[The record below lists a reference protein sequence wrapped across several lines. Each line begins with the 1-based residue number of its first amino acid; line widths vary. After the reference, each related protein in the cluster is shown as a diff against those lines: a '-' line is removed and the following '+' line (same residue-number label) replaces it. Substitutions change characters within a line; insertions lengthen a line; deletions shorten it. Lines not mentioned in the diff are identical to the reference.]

1 MDVTDHLRLSQ
12 GEEVA
17 VIEEIFLRVLEALP
31 ADVRFRHA
39 VSADR
44 RAHRTVDDGDST
56 LEYLLKRMLLLDF
69 HHASPNDLSVAVLA
83 MSRWKDT
90 GPCPELT
97 IQFFCAL
104 FGSHSKRKR

>member
-1 MDVTDHLRLSQ
+1 MDVTDHLRLRQ

-17 VIEEIFLRVLEALP
+17 VIQEIFLRVLEAFS

-39 VSADR
+39 VGANR
-44 RAHRTVDDGDST
+44 RPHRTVDDGDSI
-56 LEYLLKRMLLLDF
+56 LEYLLKRMLLDF
-69 HHASPNDLSVAVLA
+69 HHASPKDLSVAVSA

-90 GPCPELT
+90 GTRPELT

-104 FGSHSKRKR
+104 FVLPESHSER